1 MVMGY
6 NKCMLSIL
14 FVTLFLL
21 VTVMIKNYT
30 IMGSYNVFG
39 IFVVCCRLTKSL
51 NV

>member
-30 IMGSYNVFG
+30 IMGSYNDLVFLSCAVG
-39 IFVVCCRLTKSL
+39 
-51 NV
+51 